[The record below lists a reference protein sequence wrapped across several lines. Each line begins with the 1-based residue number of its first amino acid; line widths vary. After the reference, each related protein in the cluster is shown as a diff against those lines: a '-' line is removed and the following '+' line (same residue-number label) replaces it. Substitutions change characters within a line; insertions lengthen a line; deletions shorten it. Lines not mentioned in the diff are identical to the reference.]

1 MGDDVNQEPI
11 MTTTT
16 LSAQHRLPIGHTEGV
31 EFDVV
36 AWGPAQADVDF
47 SVACMFEHE
56 LNGAPVAG
64 GLLGLDT
71 ALDGQL
77 TALRASGAFRAQPME
92 TLLIS
97 LPPAAI
103 AARAVLVI
111 GLGAPETLDSDRLRR
126 ATRVAMREA
135 IRHGARSLAFAPSVL
150 DGGHT
155 DNAALD
161 MPHVM
166 MDGMLSALRA
176 EHALAQAGLA
186 PPPSV
191 QHCTFDVGAPR
202 LQGAGEAFA
211 AAFAL
216 GTQRPQQAD

>member
-1 MGDDVNQEPI
+1 
-11 MTTTT
+11 MTTLTST
-16 LSAQHRLPIGHTEGV
+16 AAPHANTDTPQRLPIGHADGV
-31 EFDVV
+31 AFDVV

-56 LNGAPVAG
+56 LGGAPVAG

-71 ALDGQL
+71 ALGGQL

-97 LPPAAI
+97 LPPAAL

-111 GLGAPETLDSDRLRR
+111 GLGAPETLDGDRLRR

-155 DNAALD
+155 DNAGLD
-161 MPHVM
+161 MPRM
-166 MDGMLSALRA
+166 MLDGMLGALRA

-191 QHCTFDVGAPR
+191 QQCTFDVGAPR
-202 LQGAGEAFA
+202 LHSSGEAFA
-211 AAFAL
+211 AAFSEF
-216 GTQRPQQAD
+216 TQAPG